1 MALDSCRPP
10 QATHENANTG
20 SPLIVTQWIQ
30 MLQDHPDKSYVQF
43 IIKGIQQ
50 GFRIGFNRC
59 CSCYPAITNLPSQV
73 PHVICEHLSKE
84 VSLNR
89 MHCYP
94 LGSEPRGT
102 QISPIGAIP
111 KEKRINQVNGD
122 LSLIYP
128 SQLVQVLMMQSPKS
142 SLPSNTLRWITYHLS
157 FQRAKERF

>member
-50 GFRIGFNRC
+50 GVRIGFNRC
-59 CSCYPAITNLPSQV
+59 YSCYPAITNLPSQV
-73 PHVICEHLSKE
+73 PHVIREHLSKE

-94 LGSEPRGT
+94 LGSESRGT

-111 KEKRINQVNGD
+111 KKNQPGKWGLITD
-122 LSLIYP
+122 LS
-128 SQLVQVLMMQSPKS
+128 SPAGTSVNDAISKEL
-142 SLPSNTLRWITYHLS
+142 LPSNTLRWIIYHH
-157 FQRAKERF
+157 FQRAKEHF

>member
-1 MALDSCRPP
+1 MSQLMALDSCRPP

-20 SPLIVTQWIQ
+20 SPLIITQWIQ

-50 GFRIGFNRC
+50 GFRIGFNHC
-59 CSCYPAITNLPSQV
+59 CLCYPAITNLPSQV
-73 PHVICEHLSKE
+73 LYVICEHLSKE

-111 KEKRINQVNGD
+111 KK
-122 LSLIYP
+122 
-128 SQLVQVLMMQSPKS
+128 KK
-142 SLPSNTLRWITYHLS
+142 
-157 FQRAKERF
+157 KESTR